1 MANSN
6 QYRAQQF
13 IDAIP
18 GSGGIISVIAK
29 RVGCA
34 WHTANKYIKDY
45 PTIKAA
51 YADETE
57 SLVDLAES
65 TVLKAIRDGDVGAAK
80 WFLQT
85 KGKARGY
92 TERHEHTGA
101 DGGPI
106 VVVNW
111 DEADDADDT
120 DG

>member
-1 MANSN
+1 MGRVEK
-6 QYRAQQF
+6 YTAQQV

-18 GSGGIISVIAK
+18 GTGGIIELIAQK
-29 RVGCA
+29 LGCDRV
-34 WHTANKYIKDY
+34 
-45 PTIKAA
+45 TIWRYSQRYATVKQALA
-51 YADETE
+51 QADESVT
-57 SLVDLAES
+57 DLAEA
-65 TVLKAIRDGDVGAAK
+65 KAIKLINAEYWPAIVHR
-80 WFLQT
+80 LNT

-120 DG
+120 D